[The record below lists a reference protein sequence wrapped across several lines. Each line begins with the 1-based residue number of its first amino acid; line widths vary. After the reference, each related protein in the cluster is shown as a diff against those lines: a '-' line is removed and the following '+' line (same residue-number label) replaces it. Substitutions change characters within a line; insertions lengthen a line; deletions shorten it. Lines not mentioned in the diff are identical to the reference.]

1 MACNSGM
8 TLVTVLSSA
17 EFPVQFK
24 GSALAR
30 RVLQLFGWQY
40 VFSGLPSQQGV
51 IIGYPH
57 TSNWDFIVMVLVK
70 WATGLQVQFLAKKS
84 LFDVPLFSAWLR
96 QLGGIPIDRS
106 SKHGVV
112 GDMLSLFAKA
122 KEEGAYLWLALS
134 PEGTRKFTPGWR
146 SGFYQVALQ
155 ADVPLCAVRI
165 DYGQKTVDF
174 SHCMRLT
181 GNEESDYRELA
192 QAFEGVKGFHVHQAA
207 PIQPMKST
215 PTLGPTRTP

>member
-1 MACNSGM
+1 MP
-8 TLVTVLSSA
+8 SSDK
-17 EFPVQFK
+17 FPVQFK
-24 GSALAR
+24 GSAFAHK
-30 RVLQLFGWQY
+30 VLQLFGWEY
-40 VFSGLPSQQGV
+40 VFQGLPSQQGV

-57 TSNWDFIVMVLVK
+57 TSNWDFIVMVMVK

-112 GDMLSLFAKA
+112 GDMVALFAKA
-122 KEEGAYLWLALS
+122 KEEGTYLWLALS
-134 PEGTRKFTPGWR
+134 PEGTRKFTRGWR

-165 DYGQKTVDF
+165 DYAQKTVDF
-174 SHCMRLT
+174 SRCLRLT
-181 GNEESDYRELA
+181 GHEDADYLA
-192 QAFEGVKGFHVHQAA
+192 LAKAFEGARGFHPQQAA
-207 PIQPMKST
+207 PIQPIKSSSKNGLT
-215 PTLGPTRTP
+215 QSP